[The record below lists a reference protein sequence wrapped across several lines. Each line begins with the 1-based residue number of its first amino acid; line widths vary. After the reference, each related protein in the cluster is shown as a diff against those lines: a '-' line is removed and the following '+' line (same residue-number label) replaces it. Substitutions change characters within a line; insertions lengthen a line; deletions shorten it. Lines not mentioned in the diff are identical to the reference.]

1 MNHKAAIK
9 YVYDNTDIDIGFN
22 LKAYELNTQFFKNKN
37 DVDVFLYILRP
48 GLHKC
53 VLTNTVDTNGKF
65 KINASATDIFKIQKV
80 DGSILHDALQLSFN
94 TVDTSSILKT
104 NNVDI

>member
-1 MNHKAAIK
+1 M
-9 YVYDNTDIDIGFN
+9 
-22 LKAYELNTQFFKNKN
+22 
-37 DVDVFLYILRP
+37 FLYILRP

-80 DGSILHDALQLSFN
+80 DGWILHDAL
-94 TVDTSSILKT
+94 
-104 NNVDI
+104 